1 MTFIATCM
9 LRGITPPLRWPCF
22 IVVGFIMR
30 ILITGASGFAGGF
43 LAEALLEKP
52 NVQVT
57 GIARQNRWR
66 LETRHLAERVELLD
80 LDLCDGDKVESIL
93 RQVRPEQIYHLAGY
107 AHVGRSFQ
115 EPEVAW
121 NGNLLATLALYDA
134 IHRWG
139 GKPRILYISSGQIY
153 GEPENPQAA
162 FDERSLLRPTSPYA
176 ASKAAA
182 DLASY
187 QYSRSPGLDIVRV
200 RPFNHIGPRQSPDFA
215 VAHFAKQIADIER
228 DRRPSV
234 LETGNLTPL
243 RDLTDVRDMA
253 RAYIMLM
260 EKGRTGE
267 VYNAA
272 AGEVHSMQ
280 SVLDRLLKLARG
292 RVEVRQQA
300 AQVRATDP
308 SAIRADATKLRKE
321 IGWTPAISLDQT
333 LMDTLEYWRAQP

>member
-1 MTFIATCM
+1 
-9 LRGITPPLRWPCF
+9 
-22 IVVGFIMR
+22 MR
-30 ILITGASGFAGGF
+30 ILITGVSGFAGGF
-43 LAEALLEKP
+43 LAEALLQKS
-52 NVQVT
+52 NVQIS
-57 GIARQNRWR
+57 GIARESRWR
-66 LETRHLAERVELLD
+66 RETQHLADRVELHGLD
-80 LDLCDGDKVESIL
+80 LGDGDKIESFL
-93 RQVRPEQIYHLAGY
+93 RQFRPEQIYHLAGY

-115 EPEVAW
+115 EPLVAW
-121 NGNLLATLALYDA
+121 NGNLQGTLALYDA
-134 IHRWG
+134 VHRWG

-153 GEPENPQAA
+153 GEPENPEAA
-162 FDERSLLRPTSPYA
+162 FHERSLLRPTSPYA

-187 QYSRSPGLDIVRV
+187 QHARSPGLDIVRV

-228 DRRPSV
+228 NRRPPV
-234 LETGNLTPL
+234 LETGNLSPL

-253 RAYIMLM
+253 RAYVMVM

-280 SVLDRLLKLARG
+280 SVLDRLLGLARV

-300 AQVRATDP
+300 SHVRATDP
-308 SAIRADATKLRKE
+308 SAIRADATKLRQE

-333 LMDTLEYWRAQP
+333 LTDTLEYWRAQP

>member
-1 MTFIATCM
+1 MK
-9 LRGITPPLRWPCF
+9 
-22 IVVGFIMR
+22 
-30 ILITGASGFAGGF
+30 ILITGLSGFAGGF
-43 LAEALLEKP
+43 LAEALLQKP
-52 NVQVT
+52 NVEIA
-57 GIARQNRWR
+57 GIARANRWR
-66 LETRHLAERVELLD
+66 PETQHLAQRIKIHGLD
-80 LDLCDGDKVESIL
+80 LSDSQKIESFL
-93 RQVRPEQIYHLAGY
+93 REFQPEQIYHLAGY

-115 EPEVAW
+115 EPQVAW
-121 NGNLLATLALYDA
+121 SGNLEATLTLYDA
-134 IHRWG
+134 VHGWG
-139 GKPRILYISSGQIY
+139 GKPRILYVSSGQIY
-153 GEPENPQAA
+153 GEPENSQAA

-187 QYSRSPGLDIVRV
+187 QYSRSPGLDIIRV

-215 VAHFAKQIADIER
+215 VAHFAKQTADIER
-228 DRRPSV
+228 DRRPPV

-243 RDLTDVRDMA
+243 RDLTDVRDMV
-253 RAYIMLM
+253 RAYVMLM

-267 VYNAA
+267 AYNAA

-280 SVLDRLLKLARG
+280 SVLDRLLKLARVH
-292 RVEVRQQA
+292 VEVRQKA